1 MAKPNPENLKYTKEH
16 EWLLVEGDTVT
27 CGITDHAQ
35 ELLSDIVFV
44 ELPETGRM
52 VKPGD
57 PVAVLESVKSVSDV
71 YSPVSGEITEV
82 NEALEESPDLVNKD
96 AFGEGWIVKMK
107 IGDPSQLD
115 GLLGS
120 AEYDAFI
127 AE

>member
-1 MAKPNPENLKYTKEH
+1 MAKTNPENLKYTKEH

-44 ELPETGRM
+44 ELPEVGRE
-52 VKPGD
+52 VAPGD
-57 PVAVLESVKSVSDV
+57 SVAVLESVKSVSDV
-71 YSPVSGEITEV
+71 YSPLAGEIIEV

-115 GLLGS
+115 ALIGS
-120 AEYDAFI
+120 AEYDEFI
-127 AE
+127 KE